1 MSDYTWTHD
10 EDGGDSH
17 LALTATD
24 GDVQVHV
31 AELGG
36 GWATTTVP
44 ATELLAA
51 ALEAAGITPETLDQQ
66 VCDDIGV
73 GHYGS
78 AVEAMCALLWPDD
91 GSSQ

>member
-31 AELGG
+31 TELGG

-51 ALEAAGITPETLDQQ
+51 ALAANGITPGR
-66 VCDDIGV
+66 IGRAILGRDNINAANTV
-73 GHYGS
+73 N
-78 AVEAMCALLWPDD
+78 ALLWPDD
-91 GSSQ
+91 GSDQ